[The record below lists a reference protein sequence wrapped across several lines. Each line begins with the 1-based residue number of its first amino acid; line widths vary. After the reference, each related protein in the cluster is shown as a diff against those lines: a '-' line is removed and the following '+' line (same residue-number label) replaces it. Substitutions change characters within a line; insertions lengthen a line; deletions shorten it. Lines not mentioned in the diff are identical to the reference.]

1 MDIFQHFLS
10 YQSENTSTFSDVFH
24 STREF
29 HQLLGRKSYLLD
41 HYLSMLFRLI
51 TEMDF
56 CILEDKI
63 YQTIS
68 ELQKKMLDDLENNV
82 NSIHIF
88 DCQEPATQ
96 QELCWTA
103 LADTLLE
110 QALTDFQN
118 QTVSTYQGVV
128 DLVDLKQT
136 EQKLIDLLGKD
147 SWEQFQQKLIHCF
160 LPCSLMQL
168 FRQGIIIEITK
179 RFLSRDLETDQ
190 EIFRLY
196 LKRFFS
202 EDSSQ

>member
-1 MDIFQHFLS
+1 MNIFQHFLS
-10 YQSENTSTFSDVFH
+10 HQSENTSAFSDIFR
-24 STREF
+24 TAREF

-41 HYLSMLFRLI
+41 HYLSMFFRLI

-68 ELQKKMLDDLENNV
+68 ELQKKMLDDLENNAD
-82 NSIHIF
+82 SIPAF

-110 QALTDFQN
+110 QALIDFLKQN
-118 QTVSTYQGVV
+118 SLTYHVAI

-136 EQKLIDLLGKD
+136 EQTLIEFLGKD

-196 LKRFFS
+196 LKCFFFRR
-202 EDSSQ
+202 

>member
-10 YQSENTSTFSDVFH
+10 HHNENTSSFSDIFR
-24 STREF
+24 TAREF

-41 HYLSMLFRLI
+41 PYLSMFFRLI

-56 CILEDKI
+56 CIFEDKI
-63 YQTIS
+63 YPAFS
-68 ELQKKMLDDLENNV
+68 GLQKKMLDDLKNNV

-88 DCQEPATQ
+88 DYQETASQ

-110 QALTDFQN
+110 QALIDILKQN
-118 QTVSTYQGVV
+118 TLIYHTAV

-136 EQKLIDLLGKD
+136 EQKLIEFLSKD
-147 SWEQFQQKLIHCF
+147 SWEQFQQKLIHRF

-179 RFLSRDLETDQ
+179 RLLSRDLETNQ
-190 EIFRLY
+190 EIF
-196 LKRFFS
+196 
-202 EDSSQ
+202 